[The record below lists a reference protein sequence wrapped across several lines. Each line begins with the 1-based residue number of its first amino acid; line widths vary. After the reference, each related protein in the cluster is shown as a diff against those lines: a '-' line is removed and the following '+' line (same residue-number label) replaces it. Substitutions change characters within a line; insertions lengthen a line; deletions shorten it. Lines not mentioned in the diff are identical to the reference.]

1 MIVHRAVDSLTFT
14 IAKIINKM
22 PPAMPNTTR
31 HHFANNIESYQS
43 CIDNALQALKSA
55 NARIFDL
62 TIQLYDA
69 TSKSH
74 ISDVALV
81 LLF

>member
-1 MIVHRAVDSLTFT
+1 
-14 IAKIINKM
+14 M
-22 PPAMPNTTR
+22 PPAMPNTTC
-31 HHFANNIESYQS
+31 HHLANNIESYQS

-74 ISDVALV
+74 ISDIALI
-81 LLF
+81 FII